1 MMCFVDDTE
10 NELRFTAI
18 GGAPN
23 GFNTPKGNQCK
34 EISFSSIEG
43 KNAFFHLENALDR
56 EIVHA
61 MTWLPIKMFTTS
73 VMEAAVDCWCWAMTG
88 RPELEL
94 LVKRIS
100 VSRMFLF

>member
-1 MMCFVDDTE
+1 MIYSVDDTE

-23 GFNTPKGNQCK
+23 GFNTPKGNQWK
-34 EISFSSIEG
+34 AILFSDIR
-43 KNAFFHLENALDR
+43 NLIVVENALDR

-61 MTWLPIKMFTTS
+61 MTWLPIRMFTTT
-73 VMEAAVDCWCWAMTG
+73 VMEAAVDCWCWAMIG

-94 LVKRIS
+94 LVRNI
-100 VSRMFLF
+100 